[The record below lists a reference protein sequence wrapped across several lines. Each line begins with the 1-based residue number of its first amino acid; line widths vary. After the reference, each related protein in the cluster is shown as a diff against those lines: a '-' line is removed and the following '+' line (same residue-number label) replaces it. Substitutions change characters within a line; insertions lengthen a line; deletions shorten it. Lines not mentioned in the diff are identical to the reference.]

1 MTIGPLQLVLI
12 QLDDELRTLP
22 ISQELKAVRR
32 QHIIRLVD
40 MLYLTRDMQGTVH
53 FKEVSDLSD
62 VEKVE
67 YGTLLKGLL
76 SMRAAYNTAADAD
89 KVAEAFSLAEN
100 NFGITSEQV
109 QKIAEDIPNGAS
121 ALLALFEHTWALRL
135 KEAIINAG
143 GHLIMQGLI
152 DPSVLALGGVTLE
165 EALAAAGAIEAQAEQ
180 AAQVELAQ
188 AEQTLADA
196 HQQATAK
203 QAEAAR
209 ILADAAQ
216 KVEQAKVIAASN
228 IAASTRVA
236 AGELEAADEVLEQ
249 SKHDAKLEIALGADI
264 AALEVKAGL
273 QTARA
278 IKTAAAF
285 QAVKLLLQ
293 AELIKEEVT
302 QQAVAMLVS
311 AALIEQSAQEEAV
324 RMLLAASRTSK
335 E

>member
-12 QLDDELRTLP
+12 QLDDEERTLP
-22 ISQELKAVRR
+22 ISKELKAVRK

-40 MLYLTRDMQGTVH
+40 MLYLTRDMKGDIH
-53 FKEVSDLSD
+53 FKEVSDLND

-76 SMRAAYNTAADAD
+76 SMRAAYNTAADTD

-100 NFGITSEQV
+100 NFGITSEQI
-109 QKIAEDIPNGAS
+109 QKISEGVPNGSS

-165 EALAAAGAIEAQAEQ
+165 EALEAASAIEARAEQ
-180 AAQVELAQ
+180 AAQDELTQ
-188 AEQTLADA
+188 AEQTLEDA
-196 HQQATAK
+196 QEQAAAK
-203 QAEAAR
+203 QAEAER

-236 AGELEAADEVLEQ
+236 SGTLEAADEVLEQ
-249 SKHDAKLEIALGADI
+249 GKREAQKRIALGADI
-264 AALEVKAGL
+264 AALEVQVGI
-273 QTARA
+273 QTAKK
-278 IKTAAAF
+278 IETAAVF
-285 QAVKLLLQ
+285 QAIKLLLQ
-293 AELIKEEVT
+293 AELIKEEAT
-302 QQAVAMLVS
+302 QEAVAMLVS

-324 RMLLAASRTSK
+324 RMLLAASQTSK
-335 E
+335 

>member
-12 QLDDELRTLP
+12 KLDDEERTLP
-22 ISQELKAVRR
+22 ISKELKAVRK

-40 MLYLTRDMQGTVH
+40 MLYLTRDMEGAIH
-53 FKEVSDLSD
+53 FKEVSDLSE

-89 KVAEAFSLAEN
+89 KVATAFSLAEN

-109 QKIAEDIPNGAS
+109 QKISEGVPNGGS

-143 GHLIMQGLI
+143 GHLITQGLL
-152 DPSVLALGGVTLE
+152 DPSVLALGGTTLE
-165 EALAAAGAIEAQAEQ
+165 EALAAASAIEAQAEQ
-180 AAQVELAQ
+180 AAQAELAQ

-196 HQQATAK
+196 QEQAVAK
-203 QAEAAR
+203 QAEAER

-228 IAASTRVA
+228 IAASTRIA

-249 SKHDAKLEIALGADI
+249 GIRKAQQEVALGADI
-264 AALEVKAGL
+264 AAMEVQAGI
-273 QTARA
+273 QTAEE
-278 IKTAAAF
+278 IKAAAAL

-293 AELIKEEVT
+293 AKLIKDEVT
-302 QQAVAMLVS
+302 HEAVAMLVS
-311 AALIEQSAQEEAV
+311 AALIQQSAQDEAV
-324 RMLLAASRTSK
+324 RMLLAASSTS
-335 E
+335 

>member
-12 QLDDELRTLP
+12 QLDDEHRTLP
-22 ISQELKAVRR
+22 ISQELKAVRK

-40 MLYLTRDMQGTVH
+40 MLYLTRDMEGAVH

-67 YGTLLKGLL
+67 YGTVLKGLL
-76 SMRAAYNTAADAD
+76 SMRAAHNTAADAD

-109 QKIAEDIPNGAS
+109 QKISEGVPKGGS

-165 EALAAAGAIEAQAEQ
+165 EALAAADAIEAQAEQ
-180 AAQVELAQ
+180 AAQTELAQ

-196 HQQATAK
+196 HEQAAAK
-203 QAEAAR
+203 QAEAER

-236 AGELEAADEVLEQ
+236 AGTLEAADEALEQ
-249 SKHDAKLEIALGADI
+249 SKREAQKRIALGADI
-264 AALEVKAGL
+264 AALEVQVGIQAAKK
-273 QTARA
+273 
-278 IKTAAAF
+278 IEAAAAL

-302 QQAVAMLVS
+302 QEAVAMLVS
-311 AALIEQSAQEEAV
+311 AALIEQSVQEEAV
-324 RMLLAASRTSK
+324 RMLLMASQTSK
-335 E
+335 